1 MTDAAAPTER
11 FSSRVGDYVRHRPGY
26 PEALVGWLRQSQG
39 IDAGWRVADIGA
51 GTGIAT
57 RMWLEAGHGVVAV
70 EPNEAMRAAGAAAL
84 AGEPRARWI
93 AGTAEATTLADGSVD
108 LVSAAQAFHWFDPAR
123 TRVEWARILRPGG
136 LAVVF
141 WNSRDP
147 ARSPLMAGYEALLH
161 EYGSDY
167 ARVAERRQDDATMQ
181 RWFGEGL
188 RGMARF
194 PHRQRF
200 DFEGLRGRLLSSSSA
215 PRAGEPGHEAMVDE
229 LHALFLRHAVDG
241 LVDFDYDTRVFAGT
255 LARPTQ
261 TS

>member
-1 MTDAAAPTER
+1 M
-11 FSSRVGDYVRHRPGY
+11 HRC
-26 PEALVGWLRQSQG
+26 
-39 IDAGWRVADIGA
+39 I
-51 GTGIAT
+51 
-57 RMWLEAGHGVVAV
+57 
-70 EPNEAMRAAGAAAL
+70 
-84 AGEPRARWI
+84 
-93 AGTAEATTLADGSVD
+93 
-108 LVSAAQAFHWFDPAR
+108 
-123 TRVEWARILRPGG
+123 
-136 LAVVF
+136 
-141 WNSRDP
+141 
-147 ARSPLMAGYEALLH
+147 
-161 EYGSDY
+161 
-167 ARVAERRQDDATMQ
+167 
-181 RWFGEGL
+181 GEGL